1 MKTRTLLFPAAAA
14 LALWGAPALAQHSM
28 GGMQMNHGTPST
40 AAAPAGGIAEGVVK
54 NGVRVVDMQVTD
66 AGFVPDK
73 VKVQKGQK
81 TRLVITRKTDR
92 TCATE
97 IVIKDYGIN
106 TPLPLNK
113 TVTVELTPKGSG
125 EIHYACAMN
134 MIGGVLFVP

>member
-1 MKTRTLLFPAAAA
+1 MKSSMILPSLAAA
-14 LALWGAPALAQHSM
+14 LILWAVPAHSM
-28 GGMQMNHGTPST
+28 DHGAMHGASAQP
-40 AAAPAGGIAEGVVK
+40 AAGAIAEGVVK
-54 NGVRVVDMQVTD
+54 NGVRIVDMKVTD
-66 AGFVPDK
+66 EGFVPSQ

-113 TVTVELTPKGSG
+113 TVTVELTPKASG
-125 EIHYACAMN
+125 EIKYSCAMN

>member
-1 MKTRTLLFPAAAA
+1 MEMAPMITRTFLAPLAASIA
-14 LALWGAPALAQHSM
+14 LAGTPALAGDM
-28 GGMQMNHGTPST
+28 PHGEMHMS
-40 AAAPAGGIAEGVVK
+40 APAASGIAEGTVK
-54 NGVRVVDMQVTD
+54 NGVRVFEMQVTT
-66 AGFVPDK
+66 AGFVPANLK
-73 VKVQKGQK
+73 VKKGEK
-81 TRLVITRKTDR
+81 VRLLITRKTDR

-113 TVTVELTPKGSG
+113 QVTVELTPKASG